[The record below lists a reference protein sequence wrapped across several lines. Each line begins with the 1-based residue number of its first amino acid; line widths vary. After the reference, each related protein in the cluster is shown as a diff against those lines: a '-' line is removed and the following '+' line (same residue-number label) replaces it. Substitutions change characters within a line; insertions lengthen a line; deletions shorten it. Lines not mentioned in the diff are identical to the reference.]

1 MTVQMQD
8 SSSAQLTKWLAPGQ
22 DQMSHNSVVRVAVE
36 ALTVAGSPRIEGEN
50 PEHVQALAAAQ
61 NDLPPIIVHNATMR
75 VIDGVHRLRV
85 AKLRGDEEIEARF
98 FSGSEEDAFVL
109 AVKSNIAHGLPL
121 SLADRK
127 AAAVRIIVSH
137 PQWSDRMIA
146 SVAGVA
152 ARTVAEI
159 RKRYAEKSIN
169 GDVRIGQDGRV
180 RPINGAHRRLLAFE
194 LISDNPELPL
204 RQVARAAG
212 ISPETARDVRNRIRR
227 GEDPVP
233 KRRGRERA
241 AVAVQPERRRPLPA
255 PGDGFAFASTEKGR
269 AAAIQRLRGDPA
281 LRFTETGR
289 TLLRLLN
296 VHMMNTE
303 EWENIGENI
312 PPHCSSIIANLAREC
327 AERWRELAD
336 QVERKVA
343 DIA

>member
-1 MTVQMQD
+1 
-8 SSSAQLTKWLAPGQ
+8 
-22 DQMSHNSVVRVAVE
+22 
-36 ALTVAGSPRIEGEN
+36 
-50 PEHVQALAAAQ
+50 
-61 NDLPPIIVHNATMR
+61 
-75 VIDGVHRLRV
+75 
-85 AKLRGDEEIEARF
+85 
-98 FSGSEEDAFVL
+98 
-109 AVKSNIAHGLPL
+109 
-121 SLADRK
+121 
-127 AAAVRIIVSH
+127 VRIILSH